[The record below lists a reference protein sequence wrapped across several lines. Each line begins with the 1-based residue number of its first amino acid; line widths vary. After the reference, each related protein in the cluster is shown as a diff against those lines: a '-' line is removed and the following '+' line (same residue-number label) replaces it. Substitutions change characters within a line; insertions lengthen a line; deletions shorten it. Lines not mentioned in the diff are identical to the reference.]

1 MLSPQIID
9 ILAGPGYEGA
19 ILPMQIIMPVVVLT
33 GAAQVCIMQALIP
46 LKKDKA
52 VLLASVIGAATAVL
66 FNIIFVGQLGAIGS
80 ALVLLCS
87 EICSDIFAFG
97 YAIKKRVLTLPW
109 CFIVKRLISS
119 IPYIA
124 ICYTAGKCLNLNN
137 IATLLIAL
145 LICGFYFVVESLFVL
160 KLPIV
165 RDFFAEIKK
174 QIR

>member
-1 MLSPQIID
+1 MLLSPQIID
-9 ILAGPGYEGA
+9 ILAGSGYEGA

-46 LKKDKA
+46 LKEDKA

-66 FNIIFVGQLGAIGS
+66 FNIIFVDKLGAIGS

-87 EICSDIFAFG
+87 E
-97 YAIKKRVLTLPW
+97 
-109 CFIVKRLISS
+109 
-119 IPYIA
+119 
-124 ICYTAGKCLNLNN
+124 
-137 IATLLIAL
+137 
-145 LICGFYFVVESLFVL
+145 ICGFYFVVESLFVL